1 MKALSA
7 GILSVSQI
15 NFYIKSI
22 VDGDPRLKSVF
33 VCGELSNFTR
43 HYKSGH
49 LYFSLKD
56 DKSVIKSVM
65 FSFAASRL
73 RFAPS
78 DGMKVIVRGKIS
90 VYEPSGQYQLYVED
104 MQPDGAGALALA
116 YEQLKNKL
124 DKEGLFSQEHKK
136 PLPKFPN
143 KVGVITSPTG
153 AARRDIENIISRR
166 YPCAEIIL
174 YPVTVQGENAP
185 KQLLAAL
192 EYMDGNS
199 VADVIIIGRGGGSA
213 EDLWAFND
221 EKLARKIY
229 DCKTPIIS
237 AVGHETDFTIC
248 DFVSDM
254 RAPTPSAAAELAV
267 PDRQQL
273 LNSLGQ
279 SLYTLRQLVGNMI
292 KVGEDKLNSVKQSV
306 LFEPKRYVEERSIKT
321 DQTAQR
327 FKTSVENYIAKKENS
342 LKYSAAAL
350 SHLSPLNILSRG
362 YALATKDD
370 KIIKSSGEVS
380 VGDKIVITLKDG
392 SIGCVTEEI
401 NE

>member
-1 MKALSA
+1 MSV
-7 GILSVSQI
+7 GILTVSQI

-22 VDGDPRLKSVF
+22 IDNDPKLKTVF

-56 DKSVIKSVM
+56 DKAVIKSVM

-116 YEQLKNKL
+116 YEQLKSKL
-124 DKEGLFSQEHKK
+124 ENEGLFGVEHKK
-136 PLPKFPN
+136 PLPPFPER
-143 KVGVITSPTG
+143 VGVITSPTG

-166 YPCAEIIL
+166 YPSAEIIL
-174 YPVTVQGENAP
+174 YPVTVQGDTAP
-185 KQLLAAL
+185 GQLIRAL
-192 EYMDGNS
+192 EYMDS
-199 VADVIIIGRGGGSA
+199 KSDVIIIGRGGGSA

-221 EKLARKIY
+221 EGLARKIF
-229 DCKTPIIS
+229 DCKTPVIS

-267 PDRQQL
+267 PDREEL
-273 LNSLGQ
+273 LNSIMQ
-279 SLYTLRQLVGNMI
+279 RRFTLLQLMKSRINN
-292 KVGEDKLNSVKQSV
+292 GEEKLRAVRRSV
-306 LFEPKRYVEERSIKT
+306 LFSPEKYIAEQSLKADVCTR
-321 DQTAQR
+321 R
-327 FKTSVENYIAKKENS
+327 FKSAVDKYISDKENS

-350 SHLSPLNILSRG
+350 MHLSPLNILSRG
-362 YALATKDD
+362 YALPTKDG
-370 KIIKSSGEVS
+370 KTVKSVKEISLGE
-380 VGDKIVITLKDG
+380 KFRLILNDG
-392 SIGCVTEEI
+392 SVNCIAEEI
-401 NE
+401 NG

>member
-1 MKALSA
+1 MSV
-7 GILSVSQI
+7 GILTVSQI

-22 VDGDPRLKSVF
+22 VDNDPRLKSVF

-56 DKSVIKSVM
+56 DKSLIKSVM
-65 FSFAASRL
+65 FSSAASRL

-78 DGMKVIVRGKIS
+78 DGMKVIVRGRIS

-116 YEQLKNKL
+116 YEQLKSKL
-124 DKEGLFSQEHKK
+124 EKEGIFDSRHKK
-136 PLPKFPN
+136 LIPQFPK

-174 YPVTVQGENAP
+174 YPVTVQGDTAP
-185 KQLLAAL
+185 AQLVKAV
-192 EYMDGNS
+192 EYMDGKS
-199 VADVIIIGRGGGSA
+199 DVIIIGRGGGSA

-221 EKLARKIY
+221 ERLARTIY
-229 DCKTPIIS
+229 DCNTPVIS

-248 DFVSDM
+248 DFVSDL

-267 PDRQQL
+267 PDREELFGFL
-273 LNSLGQ
+273 LQ
-279 SLYTLRQLVGNMI
+279 RKDTLHRLI
-292 KVGEDKLNSVKQSV
+292 KAKITGGEEKLRAIHRSV
-306 LFEPKRYVEERSIKT
+306 LFLPEKYIAEKSLKADICTRAFQAAV
-321 DQTAQR
+321 D
-327 FKTSVENYIAKKENS
+327 NYISKKENS
-342 LKYSAAAL
+342 LRYSAAAL

-362 YALATKDD
+362 YALPTKNGKTVKSVKEVEKSD
-370 KIIKSSGEVS
+370 KIKLI
-380 VGDKIVITLKDG
+380 LNDG
-392 SIGCVTEEI
+392 SICCTAEEI

>member
-1 MKALSA
+1 MNG
-7 GILSVSQI
+7 GILTVSQI

-22 VDGDPRLKSVF
+22 VDNDPRLKSVF

-56 DKSVIKSVM
+56 DKAVIKSVM

-116 YEQLKNKL
+116 YEQLKARL
-124 DKEGLFSQEHKK
+124 EKEGLFSAGHKK
-136 PLPKFPN
+136 TLPQFP
-143 KVGVITSPTG
+143 KRVGVITSPTG

-174 YPVTVQGENAP
+174 YPVTVQGDTAP
-185 KQLLAAL
+185 AQLAKAV
-192 EYMDGNS
+192 EYMDGKS
-199 VADVIIIGRGGGSA
+199 DVIIIGRGGGSA

-221 EKLARKIY
+221 ETLARKIF
-229 DCKTPIIS
+229 DCKTPVIS

-267 PDRQQL
+267 PDREELLNALMQRRFTALQL
-273 LNSLGQ
+273 LKARINGGEERLGAV
-279 SLYTLRQLVGNMI
+279 RR
-292 KVGEDKLNSVKQSV
+292 SV
-306 LFEPKRYVEERSIKT
+306 LFSPEKYIAEQSL
-321 DQTAQR
+321 TADSCTRR
-327 FKTSVENYIAKKENS
+327 FKSAVDKYICDKENK

-350 SHLSPLNILSRG
+350 MHLSPLNILSRG
-362 YALATKDD
+362 YALPTKSG
-370 KIIKSSGEVS
+370 KTLKSVEEISK
-380 VGDKIVITLKDG
+380 GDKIKLILYDG
-392 SIGCVTEEI
+392 SVDCTAEEI

>member
-1 MKALSA
+1 MNG
-7 GILSVSQI
+7 GILTVSQI

-22 VDGDPRLKSVF
+22 VDNDPRLKSVF

-56 DKSVIKSVM
+56 DKAVIKSVM

-116 YEQLKNKL
+116 YEQLKAKL
-124 DKEGLFSQEHKK
+124 EKEGLFSAGRKK
-136 PLPKFPN
+136 PLPQFP
-143 KVGVITSPTG
+143 KRVGVITSPTG

-174 YPVTVQGENAP
+174 YPVTVQGDTAP
-185 KQLLAAL
+185 AQLASAV
-192 EYMDGNS
+192 EYMDGKS
-199 VADVIIIGRGGGSA
+199 DVIIIGRGGGSA

-221 EKLARKIY
+221 ETLARKIF
-229 DCKTPIIS
+229 DCKTPVIS

-267 PDRQQL
+267 PDREELLNALMQRRFTVLQL
-273 LNSLGQ
+273 LKARISGGEEKLGAV
-279 SLYTLRQLVGNMI
+279 RR
-292 KVGEDKLNSVKQSV
+292 SV
-306 LFEPKRYVEERSIKT
+306 LFSPEE
-321 DQTAQR
+321 
-327 FKTSVENYIAKKENS
+327 YIAEQSLRADSCTRGFKSAVDKYISDKENK

-350 SHLSPLNILSRG
+350 MHLSPLNILSRG
-362 YALATKDD
+362 YALPTKNG
-370 KIIKSSGEVS
+370 KTVKSVKEISK
-380 VGDKIVITLKDG
+380 GDKIKLILNDG
-392 SIGCVTEEI
+392 SVDCTAEEI

>member
-1 MKALSA
+1 MTTLSV
-7 GILSVSQI
+7 GILTVSQI

-22 VDGDPRLKSVF
+22 VDNDPRLKSVF

-56 DKSVIKSVM
+56 DKSLIKSVM
-65 FSFAASRL
+65 FSSAASRL

-78 DGMKVIVRGKIS
+78 DGMKVIVRGRIS

-116 YEQLKNKL
+116 YEQLKAKL
-124 DKEGLFSQEHKK
+124 EKEGLFDSRHKK
-136 PLPKFPN
+136 PIPQFPK

-174 YPVTVQGENAP
+174 YPVTVQGDTAPAQLVNAV
-185 KQLLAAL
+185 
-192 EYMDGNS
+192 EYMDGKS
-199 VADVIIIGRGGGSA
+199 DVVIIGRGGGSA

-221 EKLARKIY
+221 ERLARSIY
-229 DCKTPIIS
+229 DCNTPVIS

-248 DFVSDM
+248 DFVSDL

-267 PDRQQL
+267 PDREELFGFL
-273 LNSLGQ
+273 LQ
-279 SLYTLRQLVGNMI
+279 RKDTLQRLI
-292 KVGEDKLNSVKQSV
+292 KSKITGGEEKLRAIRSSV
-306 LFEPKRYVEERSIKT
+306 LFSPEKYIAEKSLKADICTRAFQAAV
-321 DQTAQR
+321 D
-327 FKTSVENYIAKKENS
+327 NYISKKENS
-342 LKYSAAAL
+342 LRYSAAAL

-362 YALATKDD
+362 YALPTKNGKTVKSVKEVEKSD
-370 KIIKSSGEVS
+370 KIKLI
-380 VGDKIVITLKDG
+380 LNDG
-392 SIGCVTEEI
+392 SICCTAEEI

>member
-1 MKALSA
+1 MSV
-7 GILSVSQI
+7 GILTVSQI

-22 VDGDPRLKSVF
+22 VDNDPRLKSVF

-56 DKSVIKSVM
+56 DKSLIKSVM
-65 FSFAASRL
+65 FSSAASRL

-78 DGMKVIVRGKIS
+78 DGMKVIVRGRIS

-116 YEQLKNKL
+116 YEQLKAKL
-124 DKEGLFSQEHKK
+124 EKEGLFDSRHKK
-136 PLPKFPN
+136 PIPQFPK

-174 YPVTVQGENAP
+174 YPVTVQGDTAPAQLVNAV
-185 KQLLAAL
+185 
-192 EYMDGNS
+192 EYMDGKS
-199 VADVIIIGRGGGSA
+199 DVVIIGRGGGSA

-221 EKLARKIY
+221 ERLARSIY
-229 DCKTPIIS
+229 DCNTPVIS

-248 DFVSDM
+248 DFVSDL

-267 PDRQQL
+267 PDREELFGFL
-273 LNSLGQ
+273 LQ
-279 SLYTLRQLVGNMI
+279 RKDTLQRLI
-292 KVGEDKLNSVKQSV
+292 KSKITGGEEKLRAIRSSV
-306 LFEPKRYVEERSIKT
+306 LFSPEKYIAEKSLKADICTRAFQAAV
-321 DQTAQR
+321 D
-327 FKTSVENYIAKKENS
+327 NYISKKENS
-342 LKYSAAAL
+342 LRYSAAAL

-362 YALATKDD
+362 YALPTKNGKTVKSVKEVEKSD
-370 KIIKSSGEVS
+370 KIKLI
-380 VGDKIVITLKDG
+380 LNDG
-392 SIGCVTEEI
+392 SICCTAEEI

>member
-1 MKALSA
+1 MTTLSV
-7 GILSVSQI
+7 GILTVSQI

-22 VDGDPRLKSVF
+22 VDNDPRLKSVF

-56 DKSVIKSVM
+56 DKSLIKSVM
-65 FSFAASRL
+65 FSSAASRL

-78 DGMKVIVRGKIS
+78 DGMKVIVRGRIS

-116 YEQLKNKL
+116 YEQLKSKL
-124 DKEGLFSQEHKK
+124 EKEGLFDLRHKK
-136 PLPKFPN
+136 PIPQFPK

-174 YPVTVQGENAP
+174 YPVTVQGDTAPAQLVNAV
-185 KQLLAAL
+185 
-192 EYMDGNS
+192 EYMDGKS
-199 VADVIIIGRGGGSA
+199 DVIIIGRGGGSA

-221 EKLARKIY
+221 ERLARTIY
-229 DCKTPIIS
+229 DCNTPVIS

-248 DFVSDM
+248 DFVSDL

-267 PDRQQL
+267 PDREELFGFL
-273 LNSLGQ
+273 LQ
-279 SLYTLRQLVGNMI
+279 RKDTLQRLI
-292 KVGEDKLNSVKQSV
+292 KSKITGGEEKLRAIRRSV
-306 LFEPKRYVEERSIKT
+306 LFSPEKYIAEKSLKADICTRAFQAAV
-321 DQTAQR
+321 D
-327 FKTSVENYIAKKENS
+327 NYISKKENS
-342 LKYSAAAL
+342 LRYSAAAL

-362 YALATKDD
+362 YALPTKNGKTVKSVKEVEKSD
-370 KIIKSSGEVS
+370 KIKLI
-380 VGDKIVITLKDG
+380 LNDG
-392 SIGCVTEEI
+392 SICCTAEEI

>member
-1 MKALSA
+1 MSV
-7 GILSVSQI
+7 GILTVSQI

-22 VDGDPRLKSVF
+22 VDNDPRLKSVF

-56 DKSVIKSVM
+56 DKSLIKSVM
-65 FSFAASRL
+65 FSSAASRL

-78 DGMKVIVRGKIS
+78 DGMKVIVRGRIS

-116 YEQLKNKL
+116 YEQLKSKL
-124 DKEGLFSQEHKK
+124 EKEGLFDSRHKK
-136 PLPKFPN
+136 PIPQFPK

-174 YPVTVQGENAP
+174 YPVTVQGDTAPAQLVNAV
-185 KQLLAAL
+185 K
-192 EYMDGNS
+192 YMDGKS
-199 VADVIIIGRGGGSA
+199 DVVIIGRGGGSA

-221 EKLARKIY
+221 ERLARSIY
-229 DCKTPIIS
+229 DCNTPVIS

-248 DFVSDM
+248 DFVSDL

-267 PDRQQL
+267 PDREELFGFL
-273 LNSLGQ
+273 LQ
-279 SLYTLRQLVGNMI
+279 RKDTLQRLI
-292 KVGEDKLNSVKQSV
+292 KSQITGGEEKLRAIRRSV
-306 LFEPKRYVEERSIKT
+306 LFSPEKYIAEKSLKADICTRAFQAAV
-321 DQTAQR
+321 D
-327 FKTSVENYIAKKENS
+327 NYISKKENS
-342 LKYSAAAL
+342 LRYSAAAL

-362 YALATKDD
+362 YALPTKNGKTVKSVKEVEKSD
-370 KIIKSSGEVS
+370 KIKLI
-380 VGDKIVITLKDG
+380 LNDG
-392 SIGCVTEEI
+392 SICCTAEEI

>member
-1 MKALSA
+1 MNVLNG
-7 GILSVSQI
+7 GILTVSQI

-22 VDGDPRLKSVF
+22 VDNDPRLKSVF

-56 DKSVIKSVM
+56 DKAVIKSVM

-116 YEQLKNKL
+116 YEQLKARL
-124 DKEGLFSQEHKK
+124 EKEGLFSAGHKK
-136 PLPKFPN
+136 PLPQFP
-143 KVGVITSPTG
+143 KRVGVITSPTG

-174 YPVTVQGENAP
+174 YPVTVQGDTAP
-185 KQLLAAL
+185 EQLAKAV
-192 EYMDGNS
+192 EYMDGKS
-199 VADVIIIGRGGGSA
+199 DVIIIGRGGGSA

-221 EKLARKIY
+221 ETLARKIF
-229 DCKTPIIS
+229 DCKTPVIS

-267 PDRQQL
+267 PDREEL
-273 LNSLGQ
+273 LNALMQRQFTALQLIKARINAGEEKLGAV
-279 SLYTLRQLVGNMI
+279 RR
-292 KVGEDKLNSVKQSV
+292 SV
-306 LFEPKRYVEERSIKT
+306 LFSPEK
-321 DQTAQR
+321 
-327 FKTSVENYIAKKENS
+327 YIAEQSLRADSCTRGFKSAVDKYISDKENK

-350 SHLSPLNILSRG
+350 IHLSPLNILSRG
-362 YALATKDD
+362 YALPTKSG
-370 KIIKSSGEVS
+370 KTVKSVKEISK
-380 VGDKIVITLKDG
+380 GDKIKIILNDG
-392 SIGCVTEEI
+392 SVDCTAEEI

>member
-1 MKALSA
+1 MNELSV
-7 GILSVSQI
+7 GILTVSQV
-15 NFYIKSI
+15 NFYVKSI
-22 VDGDPRLKSVF
+22 VDNDPHLKSLF

-116 YEQLKNKL
+116 YEQLKEKL
-124 DKEGLFSQEHKK
+124 DKEGLFSPEHKK
-136 PLPKFPN
+136 PLPEFPSR
-143 KVGVITSPTG
+143 VGVITSPTG

-174 YPVTVQGENAP
+174 YPVTVQGELAP
-185 KQLLAAL
+185 PQLLAAV
-192 EYMDGNS
+192 EYMDKNS
-199 VADVIIIGRGGGSA
+199 LADVIIIGRGGGSA

-221 EKLARKIY
+221 ERLARAIY
-229 DCKTPIIS
+229 NCNTPIIS
-237 AVGHETDFTIC
+237 AVGHETDFSIC
-248 DFVSDM
+248 DFVADM

-267 PDRQQL
+267 PDRQELINQL
-273 LNSLGQ
+273 EQKLFTIKRLVNMTVSRGEERLNSIKRS
-279 SLYTLRQLVGNMI
+279 SLFSPQ
-292 KVGEDKLNSVKQSV
+292 
-306 LFEPKRYVEERSIKT
+306 RYIEEQSIKADICT
-321 DQTAQR
+321 RR
-327 FKTSVENYIAKKENS
+327 FKMAVDAYVKNKENT
-342 LKYSAAAL
+342 LKYVCASL
-350 SHLSPLNILSRG
+350 HHLSPLNILSRG
-362 YALATKDD
+362 YALPTKNG
-370 KIIKSSGEVS
+370 KIIKSRTDVS
-380 VGDKIVITLKDG
+380 VGDRIKITLNDG
-392 SIGCVTEEI
+392 SIGCTAEEI

>member
-1 MKALSA
+1 MKALSI
-7 GILSVSQI
+7 GILTVSQI

-22 VDGDPRLKSVF
+22 IDNDPRLKSVF

-56 DKSVIKSVM
+56 DKAVIKSVM

-73 RFAPS
+73 KFAPT

-116 YEQLKNKL
+116 YEQLKAKL
-124 DKEGLFSQEHKK
+124 EKEGLFSSEHKM
-136 PLPKFPN
+136 PLPQFP
-143 KVGVITSPTG
+143 KKIGVITSPTG
-153 AARRDIENIISRR
+153 AARRDIENVISRR

-174 YPVTVQGENAP
+174 YPVTVQGDTAP
-185 KQLLAAL
+185 YQLVKAL
-192 EYMDGNS
+192 DYMDGKS
-199 VADVIIIGRGGGSA
+199 DVIIIGRGGGSA

-229 DCKTPIIS
+229 DCTTPVIS

-248 DFVSDM
+248 DFVSDL

-267 PDRQQL
+267 PDREEL
-273 LNSLGQ
+273 LNSLMQRRFTMQQLMKARINGGEEKLTAIRRSVLFSPEKYIAEQ
-279 SLYTLRQLVGNMI
+279 SLRADNCTRSFRSAVDKYI
-292 KVGEDKLNSVKQSV
+292 SDKEDKLK
-306 LFEPKRYVEERSIKT
+306 F
-321 DQTAQR
+321 A
-327 FKTSVENYIAKKENS
+327 
-342 LKYSAAAL
+342 AAAL
-350 SHLSPLNILSRG
+350 SHLSPLNILTRG
-362 YALATKDD
+362 YALPTKNGRTV
-370 KIIKSSGEVS
+370 KSIDEISA
-380 VGDKIVITLKDG
+380 GDKIKLILNDG
-392 SIGCVTEEI
+392 SVCCTAEEI